1 MAKEDKRKGSC
12 LANDNGSP
20 DDVSLDP
27 RILRIACA
35 TPKEDCKVR
44 DIFPAFVH
52 GGIHGAEPLP
62 QVLRDNSI
70 AKSES
75 PFDRRG
81 EHDPKPARMRATA
94 EDKRVVEDRPT
105 RDYLEATRAFWQP
118 YAERELTVKM
128 PAKWPATSLAF
139 SQCCASGHSENGS
152 VQNAEPL
159 RQFRHPQGGSV
170 EDYARVR
177 RQKIKCSLDAELI
190 CSLAQ
195 GLIQCATAARGRT

>member
-1 MAKEDKRKGSC
+1 MATEDKRKGSC

-105 RDYLEATRAFWQP
+105 RDYLETTRAFWQP
-118 YAERELTVKM
+118 YAERELTREDAREMARNLIGFFTVLREWTRRERER
-128 PAKWPATSLAF
+128 ARCGVIET
-139 SQCCASGHSENGS
+139 ASSS
-152 VQNAEPL
+152 P
-159 RQFRHPQGGSV
+159 
-170 EDYARVR
+170 R
-177 RQKIKCSLDAELI
+177 RK
-190 CSLAQ
+190 
-195 GLIQCATAARGRT
+195 RGRPRTRAAAKDKMQS

>member
-1 MAKEDKRKGSC
+1 MAKEDKRKGSY

-52 GGIHGAEPLP
+52 GGIHGAEPLHP
-62 QVLRDNSI
+62 VLCDNSLI

-75 PFDRRG
+75 PFERRG
-81 EHDPKPARMRATA
+81 KHDPKPARMRATA
-94 EDKRVVEDRPT
+94 EDRRVVEDLPT

-118 YAERELTVKM
+118 YAERELTREDAREMARNLIGFFTVLREWTLRGRER
-128 PAKWPATSLAF
+128 AKCGA
-139 SQCCASGHSENGS
+139 
-152 VQNAEPL
+152 
-159 RQFRHPQGGSV
+159 V
-170 EDYARVR
+170 ETISSSP
-177 RQKIKCSLDAELI
+177 RQKRGRLRTRA
-190 CSLAQ
+190 
-195 GLIQCATAARGRT
+195 AAREKMQS

>member
-118 YAERELTVKM
+118 YAERELTREDAREMARNLIGFFTVLREWTLRERER
-128 PAKWPATSLAF
+128 AKCGA
-139 SQCCASGHSENGS
+139 
-152 VQNAEPL
+152 
-159 RQFRHPQGGSV
+159 V
-170 EDYARVR
+170 ETISSSPR
-177 RQKIKCSLDAELI
+177 RK
-190 CSLAQ
+190 
-195 GLIQCATAARGRT
+195 RGRLRTRAAAKDKMQS

>member
-1 MAKEDKRKGSC
+1 MAKEDKRNRSC
-12 LANDNGSP
+12 LANDNGPP

-35 TPKEDCKVR
+35 TPKEDCKAR

-62 QVLRDNSI
+62 PVLRDNSI

-81 EHDPKPARMRATA
+81 VHDPKPARMRATA

-105 RDYLEATRAFWQP
+105 RDYLEATREFWQP
-118 YAERELTVKM
+118 YAERELTREDAREMARNLIGFFTVLREWTLRERERVKCG
-128 PAKWPATSLAF
+128 AVETISL
-139 SQCCASGHSENGS
+139 S
-152 VQNAEPL
+152 P
-159 RQFRHPQGGSV
+159 
-170 EDYARVR
+170 R
-177 RQKIKCSLDAELI
+177 RK
-190 CSLAQ
+190 
-195 GLIQCATAARGRT
+195 RGRPKHECRGKDKMKS